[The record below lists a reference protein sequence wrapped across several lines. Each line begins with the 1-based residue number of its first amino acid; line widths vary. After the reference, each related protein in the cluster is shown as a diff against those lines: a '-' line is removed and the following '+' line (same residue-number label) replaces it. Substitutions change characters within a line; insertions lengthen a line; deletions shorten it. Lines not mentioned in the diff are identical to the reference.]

1 MKKLILAILLAISI
15 TNYAQ
20 EKTIN
25 ENKESKRELKSPEER
40 QAMHLKKMTE
50 NLNLNA
56 KQQEEIKQLMSERKA
71 KGEEIRAMNK
81 NEMLEKR
88 NAMEAK
94 MKAIL
99 TPEQFEKWNS
109 QKEKRK
115 EQFKK
120 RHEMM
125 ER

>member
-1 MKKLILAILLAISI
+1 MKKLILATVLVFGLA
-15 TNYAQ
+15 TYAQ

-50 NLNLNA
+50 DLNLNA
-56 KQQEEIKQLMSERKA
+56 KQQEEIKQLMAERMA
-71 KGEEIRAMNK
+71 KKEELKSMK
-81 NEMLEKR
+81 KDKMLEKR

-94 MKAIL
+94 MKTIL

-125 ER
+125 GQ